1 MKKKRIKKIKSWFN
15 SKMTNIKLPKLLVE
29 VDNEL
34 HFTDPI
40 NSFSQDSV
48 NPIKD
53 IFNVLGTLMDHGA
66 I

>member
-1 MKKKRIKKIKSWFN
+1 
-15 SKMTNIKLPKLLVE
+15 MTNIKLPKLLVE